1 MGGSGA
7 KKKSCDLLFFKF
19 KRRKALKIGCLV
31 CVCSCSPS
39 VAAFWSSL
47 DSYRLR
53 KQQNTLSVWSPAF
66 LSGRLESSLSQ
77 STRSCAS
84 PLLKSANGTK
94 GMEAIGDWAGAGQL
108 EGQQLVLVTC
118 IRRHPTLLSSLCF
131 IPPLVSP
138 VWNRPK
144 PVQPKTMK
152 VIFFFLRTKKV
163 FWGEKGDTKQK
174 CAISDAFITVN
185 VTILL

>member
-1 MGGSGA
+1 MGGLVL
-7 KKKSCDLLFFKF
+7 KKSCDLLFFKF
-19 KRRKALKIGCLV
+19 ERRKALKIGCLL
-31 CVCSCSPS
+31 CMCSCSPS

-77 STRSCAS
+77 STRSCTS

-94 GMEAIGDWAGAGQL
+94 GMEAIGGWAGAGQL

-138 VWNRPK
+138 LWNRPK
-144 PVQPKTMK
+144 PVQPQTMK
-152 VIFFFLRTKKV
+152 VIFKNKESIGRGGQV
-163 FWGEKGDTKQK
+163 MQNR
-174 CAISDAFITVN
+174 SVQS
-185 VTILL
+185 VTLSLK